1 MKKLI
6 AKALGLTDAYTRI
19 LILEVMTDKLN
30 KKVQKLELIIDG
42 LKMENDILY
51 AKSLK
56 K

>member
-1 MKKLI
+1 M
-6 AKALGLTDAYTRI
+6 LGQTEWRKRI
-19 LILEVMTDKLN
+19 MQLEVITDTLG

>member
-6 AKALGLTDAYTRI
+6 AKALGLIDAYKRI
-19 LILEVMTDKLN
+19 IVLEVTTDRLD
-30 KKVQKLELIIDG
+30 KKVQKLEIIIDG

-56 K
+56 R